1 MCRGCSIETGDR
13 SAQLLWLI
21 CGSVKGPRL
30 VPSMQLRH
38 WRTMTM
44 DMLEISKVLKPSA
57 LRKLA
62 KDNLSSLFDSHTCVA
77 TIAHPRPRSA
87 LRVGYVSGQYSGWAG
102 RRMCLNAYAV
112 TIARA
117 RFFD

>member
-44 DMLEISKVLKPSA
+44 DMLEISKVLRTSA

-62 KDNLSSLFDSHTCVA
+62 KAICPRCSIATLASPQLHT
-77 TIAHPRPRSA
+77 H
-87 LRVGYVSGQYSGWAG
+87 G
-102 RRMCLNAYAV
+102 RA
-112 TIARA
+112 AR
-117 RFFD
+117 